1 MASPPRELGRSE
13 PGPYGDCPINRGRR
27 MRRPYYLSPV
37 TCNLSPDPCP
47 LSPAHC
53 FPLRAARICALHERR
68 RGVGRLCNME
78 MTFATRAVVA
88 REDRSTEASGE
99 LSEEVLV
106 ERSAAGDELA
116 YGMLVRRYQ
125 ARLFNFIRSM
135 LRNEELA
142 EDITQESFIKAF
154 YSLSKLNNPASFK
167 SWLFRIANNN
177 TLDYLR
183 KKRLPQ
189 VDVDEHLRESY
200 VDDRGNPEEGVVSGA
215 RTRHIQEALGSL
227 KKDQRAILV
236 MCDLEGLSYQEIAE
250 VLKIPFGTVQSRIFY
265 ARRKLREHL
274 NTSIVFGGKD

>member
-1 MASPPRELGRSE
+1 MARQ
-13 PGPYGDCPINRGRR
+13 
-27 MRRPYYLSPV
+27 
-37 TCNLSPDPCP
+37 
-47 LSPAHC
+47 
-53 FPLRAARICALHERR
+53 
-68 RGVGRLCNME
+68 
-78 MTFATRAVVA
+78 
-88 REDRSTEASGE
+88 DRSAEASGE

-106 ERSAAGDELA
+106 EQSAAGDELA
-116 YGMLVRRYQ
+116 YGKLVKRYQ
-125 ARLFNFIRSM
+125 SRLFNFIRSM

-142 EDITQESFIKAF
+142 EDITQESFVKAF
-154 YSLSKLNNPASFK
+154 YSLSKLKNPASFK

-215 RTRHIQEALGSL
+215 RTKHIHEALGSL
-227 KKDQRAILV
+227 KEDQKAILV

-274 NTSIVFGGKD
+274 NTSIIFGGKD

>member
-1 MASPPRELGRSE
+1 MARQ
-13 PGPYGDCPINRGRR
+13 
-27 MRRPYYLSPV
+27 
-37 TCNLSPDPCP
+37 
-47 LSPAHC
+47 
-53 FPLRAARICALHERR
+53 
-68 RGVGRLCNME
+68 
-78 MTFATRAVVA
+78 
-88 REDRSTEASGE
+88 DRSAEASGE
-99 LSEEVLV
+99 LNEEVLV
-106 ERSAAGDELA
+106 GQSAAGDELA
-116 YGMLVRRYQ
+116 YGKLVKRYQ
-125 ARLFNFIRSM
+125 SRLFNFVRSM

-142 EDITQESFIKAF
+142 EDITQESFVKAF
-154 YSLSKLNNPASFK
+154 YSLSKLKNPASFK

-215 RTRHIQEALGSL
+215 RTKHIHEALGAL
-227 KKDQRAILV
+227 KEDQKAILV

-274 NTSIVFGGKD
+274 NTSIVFGGMD

>member
-1 MASPPRELGRSE
+1 
-13 PGPYGDCPINRGRR
+13 
-27 MRRPYYLSPV
+27 
-37 TCNLSPDPCP
+37 
-47 LSPAHC
+47 
-53 FPLRAARICALHERR
+53 
-68 RGVGRLCNME
+68 ME

>member
-1 MASPPRELGRSE
+1 MARQ
-13 PGPYGDCPINRGRR
+13 
-27 MRRPYYLSPV
+27 
-37 TCNLSPDPCP
+37 
-47 LSPAHC
+47 
-53 FPLRAARICALHERR
+53 
-68 RGVGRLCNME
+68 
-78 MTFATRAVVA
+78 
-88 REDRSTEASGE
+88 DRSTEASGE
-99 LSEEVLV
+99 LSEVLLV
-106 ERSAAGDELA
+106 EQSAAGDELA
-116 YGMLVRRYQ
+116 YGKLVKRYQ
-125 ARLFNFIRSM
+125 ARLFNFVRSM

-142 EDITQESFIKAF
+142 EDITQESFVKAF
-154 YSLSKLNNPASFK
+154 YSLSKLKNPASFK

-215 RTRHIQEALGSL
+215 RSKHIHEALGSL
-227 KKDQRAILV
+227 KEDQRAILV

-274 NTSIVFGGKD
+274 DTSIIFGGKD